1 LPSDKRPQHI
11 HSRGL
16 PEEVSVREE
25 APKPKR
31 LVTLRSRK
39 AEWVGGGPRV
49 LVGDILL
56 EKGEKL
62 WDEEQ
67 SEGRPGRG

>member
-1 LPSDKRPQHI
+1 M
-11 HSRGL
+11 
-16 PEEVSVREE
+16 REE